1 MFKVLLPAAAALGL
15 VAFGAQSKGASS
27 EPEMTQPT
35 MSWTLHHEGS
45 LAKLA
50 YGVPNSDQLALMV
63 TCAPEQSLATVY
75 GDVRLEGAQMIRAS
89 LGPQPMDPLSGG
101 LADETRVAINDPS
114 LQGLAERGRLTVI
127 GDAGRFRID
136 AGQEERRLVSD
147 FLAYCGAG
155 RA

>member
-1 MFKVLLPAAAALGL
+1 MFKVLLPAVAALGL
-15 VAFGAQSKGASS
+15 VTFAAQSQGAASDG
-27 EPEMTQPT
+27 EMTQPV

-63 TCAPEQSLATVY
+63 TCVPGDRRATVY
-75 GDVRLEGAQMIRAS
+75 GDVQLEAAS
-89 LGPQPMDPLSGG
+89 VVQTVYGSQPIDPLSGG
-101 LADETRVAINDPS
+101 LAEEQRIALNDS
-114 LQGLAERGRLTVI
+114 ALERLADRGRMTVV
-127 GDAGRFRID
+127 GDAGRFHLE
-136 AGQEERRLVSD
+136 AGAQERRLVGD

>member
-15 VAFGAQSKGASS
+15 VAFAAQSQGAAS
-27 EPEMTQPT
+27 EPEMTEPT

-63 TCAPEQSLATVY
+63 TCAPGQALATVY
-75 GDVRLEGAQMIRAS
+75 SDVRLEGARLIRTR
-89 LGPQPMDPLSGG
+89 LGAQPLDPLSGG
-101 LADETRVAINDPS
+101 LADETLVSVNDPG
-114 LQGLAERGRLTVI
+114 LRRLAERGQLTVT

-136 AGQEERRLVSD
+136 AGREERRLVGD
-147 FLAYCGAG
+147 FLSYCGAG

>member
-15 VAFGAQSKGASS
+15 VAFAAQSQGAAS
-27 EPEMTQPT
+27 EPEMTEPT

-63 TCAPEQSLATVY
+63 TCAPGQSLATVY
-75 GDVRLEGAQMIRAS
+75 GDVRLEGAQMIRTS
-89 LGPQPMDPLSGG
+89 LGPQPIDPLSGG
-101 LADETRVAINDPS
+101 LADETRVSINDPS

-127 GDAGRFRID
+127 GDAGRFRIG
-136 AGQEERRLVSD
+136 AGQEERRLVRD
-147 FLAYCGAG
+147 FLSYCGAG